1 MTPKPRPALKLAPSR
16 AHPLTP
22 VPNGPEATGAEKTG
36 AEKTGAEKTDAEKT
50 DAAAARTPTAQ
61 DTVMLSV
68 RATRELREQA
78 RIYAVR
84 EGISLQLLVE
94 QALTSYLATHAR

>member
-22 VPNGPEATGAEKTG
+22 VPNGPEKRGPGERAP
-36 AEKTGAEKTDAEKT
+36 
-50 DAAAARTPTAQ
+50 AAARTPTAQ

>member
-1 MTPKPRPALKLAPSR
+1 MTPKPRPALKLAPRR

-22 VPNGPEATGAEKTG
+22 VPNSPEERAP
-36 AEKTGAEKTDAEKT
+36 
-50 DAAAARTPTAQ
+50 AAARTPTAQ

-94 QALTSYLATHAR
+94 QALTSYLAGHAR

>member
-22 VPNGPEATGAEKTG
+22 VPNGPEKRGPEESAAQERASAAPTG
-36 AEKTGAEKTDAEKT
+36 
-50 DAAAARTPTAQ
+50 Q

-94 QALTSYLATHAR
+94 QALTSYLAGHAR

>member
-22 VPNGPEATGAEKTG
+22 VPNSPEETGAEKRGPAT
-36 AEKTGAEKTDAEKT
+36 
-50 DAAAARTPTAQ
+50 ARTPTGQ

-94 QALTSYLATHAR
+94 QALTDYLAGHAR

>member
-1 MTPKPRPALKLAPSR
+1 MTPKPRPALKLAPRR

-22 VPNGPEATGAEKTG
+22 VPNSSEKRVPEERGAQKR
-36 AEKTGAEKTDAEKT
+36 
-50 DAAAARTPTAQ
+50 AARTPTGQ

-78 RIYAVR
+78 RIHAVR

-94 QALTSYLATHAR
+94 QALTSYLSTHVR

>member
-22 VPNGPEATGAEKTG
+22 VPNGPEATGAK
-36 AEKTGAEKTDAEKT
+36 KTDAGER
-50 DAAAARTPTAQ
+50 APAAARTPTAQ

-78 RIYAVR
+78 RIHAVR

>member
-1 MTPKPRPALKLAPSR
+1 MTPKPRPALNQAPRR

-22 VPNGPEATGAEKTG
+22 VPNSPEATGAEER
-36 AEKTGAEKTDAEKT
+36 AP
-50 DAAAARTPTAQ
+50 AAARTPTGHS
-61 DTVMLSV
+61 TVMISV
-68 RATRELREQA
+68 RATRELRKQA

-94 QALTSYLATHAR
+94 QALTEYLDGHAR

>member
-16 AHPLTP
+16 VHPLTP
-22 VPNGPEATGAEKTG
+22 VPNGPEKRGPEERAPV
-36 AEKTGAEKTDAEKT
+36 
-50 DAAAARTPTAQ
+50 AARTPTAQ

-94 QALTSYLATHAR
+94 QALTSYLAGHAR

>member
-22 VPNGPEATGAEKTG
+22 VPNGPEKRDPEGRAP
-36 AEKTGAEKTDAEKT
+36 
-50 DAAAARTPTAQ
+50 AAARTPTAQ

-94 QALTSYLATHAR
+94 QALTSYLAGHAR

>member
-1 MTPKPRPALKLAPSR
+1 MTPKPRPALKLAPRR

-22 VPNGPEATGAEKTG
+22 VPNSPEERGAEKTG
-36 AEKTGAEKTDAEKT
+36 SGERPP
-50 DAAAARTPTAQ
+50 AATRTPTGQ

-78 RIYAVR
+78 RIHAVR

>member
-22 VPNGPEATGAEKTG
+22 VPNSPEATGAEKTG
-36 AEKTGAEKTDAEKT
+36 AEKRGP
-50 DAAAARTPTAQ
+50 AAPHTPTGQ

-94 QALTSYLATHAR
+94 QALTSYLAGHAR

>member
-22 VPNGPEATGAEKTG
+22 VPNGPEKRGPEGRAPV
-36 AEKTGAEKTDAEKT
+36 
-50 DAAAARTPTAQ
+50 AARTPTAQ

-78 RIYAVR
+78 RIHAVR

-94 QALTSYLATHAR
+94 QALTSYLAGHAR

>member
-22 VPNGPEATGAEKTG
+22 VPNSPEATGAGERVP
-36 AEKTGAEKTDAEKT
+36 ASS
-50 DAAAARTPTAQ
+50 RTPAGQ

>member
-1 MTPKPRPALKLAPSR
+1 MTPKPRPALNRAPSR

-22 VPNGPEATGAEKTG
+22 VPDSPEATGP
-36 AEKTGAEKTDAEKT
+36 
-50 DAAAARTPTAQ
+50 AAARTPTGQ
-61 DTVMLSV
+61 GTVMLSV

-94 QALTSYLATHAR
+94 QALTEYLAGHAR

>member
-1 MTPKPRPALKLAPSR
+1 MAPKPRPALNRAPSR
-16 AHPLTP
+16 VHPLTP
-22 VPNGPEATGAEKTG
+22 VPDSPEATGTG
-36 AEKTGAEKTDAEKT
+36 Q
-50 DAAAARTPTAQ
+50 RTPTGQ
-61 DTVMLSV
+61 GTVMLSV

-94 QALTSYLATHAR
+94 QALTEYLAGHAR

>member
-1 MTPKPRPALKLAPSR
+1 MTMTPKPRPALKLAPSR

-22 VPNGPEATGAEKTG
+22 VPNSPEKKVPEERGAQKRASAAPTG
-36 AEKTGAEKTDAEKT
+36 
-50 DAAAARTPTAQ
+50 Q

-78 RIYAVR
+78 RIHAVR

-94 QALTSYLATHAR
+94 QALTSYLSTHTH

>member
-22 VPNGPEATGAEKTG
+22 VPNSPEATDT
-36 AEKTGAEKTDAEKT
+36 
-50 DAAAARTPTAQ
+50 AAARTPTAQ

-78 RIYAVR
+78 RIHAVR

>member
-16 AHPLTP
+16 AHPLTR
-22 VPNGPEATGAEKTG
+22 VPNGPEERAP
-36 AEKTGAEKTDAEKT
+36 
-50 DAAAARTPTAQ
+50 AAARTPTAQ

-78 RIYAVR
+78 RIHAVR

>member
-22 VPNGPEATGAEKTG
+22 VPNSPEETDTGERAP
-36 AEKTGAEKTDAEKT
+36 
-50 DAAAARTPTAQ
+50 AAPRTPTGQ

-78 RIYAVR
+78 RIHAVR

-94 QALTSYLATHAR
+94 QALTSYLAEHAR

>member
-1 MTPKPRPALKLAPSR
+1 MTMTPKPRPALKLAPSR

-22 VPNGPEATGAEKTG
+22 VPNGPEEMGAQEM
-36 AEKTGAEKTDAEKT
+36 AP
-50 DAAAARTPTAQ
+50 AAARTPTGQ

-94 QALTSYLATHAR
+94 QALTSYLAGHAR

>member
-22 VPNGPEATGAEKTG
+22 VPNGPEERGPEGRAP
-36 AEKTGAEKTDAEKT
+36 
-50 DAAAARTPTAQ
+50 AAARTPTAQ

-94 QALTSYLATHAR
+94 QALTSYLSTHAR